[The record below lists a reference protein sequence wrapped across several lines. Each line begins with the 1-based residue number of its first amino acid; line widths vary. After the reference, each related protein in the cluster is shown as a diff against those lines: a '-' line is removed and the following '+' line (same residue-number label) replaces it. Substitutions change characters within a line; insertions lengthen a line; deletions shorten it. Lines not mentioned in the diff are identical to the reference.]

1 MPGRL
6 PPQDHT
12 TTKML
17 ESVVL
22 ESPAAARGMNQP
34 EPLEPLP
41 FPLERRPLSPR
52 PRLSVVIPAFNEE
65 RVLPDT
71 SRALAAALEGLD
83 VDWSVLFVNDGS
95 RDKSARVLEHL
106 HRTDPRFGYVL
117 LSRNFGHQAALT
129 AGLDH
134 ADGDVIVTMDADLQ
148 HPPEMLRALL
158 DAWREGFDVVHTRK
172 ITTVGL
178 SGWRRLVTPIAYGF
192 IKRVAGIRIIPQAS
206 DYRLLDRT
214 ALDAL
219 RSMPEVAR
227 LYRGLTSWVG
237 FRQCVLPYV
246 AAERAGGQSQYSLRQ
261 LVTLG
266 ARSLFDFSDIFLHAG
281 LVAGSLGVLLSALYV
296 MVVLLWALVGR
307 TLPPGWMSSV
317 SVTLVMNS
325 ILLFFVG
332 ILGVYVAR
340 IYREVRR
347 RPTYLVS
354 LVRRAGVAPGLTHGG
369 AAARPEHQLG

>member
-1 MPGRL
+1 ML
-6 PPQDHT
+6 PET
-12 TTKML
+12 C
-17 ESVVL
+17 
-22 ESPAAARGMNQP
+22 
-34 EPLEPLP
+34 
-41 FPLERRPLSPR
+41 
-52 PRLSVVIPAFNEE
+52 
-65 RVLPDT
+65 
-71 SRALAAALEGLD
+71 RALAASLEVLD

-95 RDKSARVLEHL
+95 RNQSARVLEQL
-106 HRTDPRFGYVL
+106 HRADPRFGYLL

-129 AGLDH
+129 AGLDN
-134 ADGDVIVTMDADLQ
+134 ADGNVIITMDADLQ
-148 HPPEMLRALL
+148 HPPEMIRLLL

-172 ITTVGL
+172 VTTVGL
-178 SGWRRLVTPIAYGF
+178 TGWRKIVTPVAYYF
-192 IKRVAGIRIIPQAS
+192 IKRIAGIRIIPQAS
-206 DYRLLDRT
+206 DYRLIDAA
-214 ALDAL
+214 ALEAL

-246 AAERAGGQSQYSLRQ
+246 AAERAGGESQYSLRQ

-281 LVAGSLGVLLSALYV
+281 LIAGSVGVLLSSIFV
-296 MVVLLWALVGR
+296 SVVVLWALLGR
-307 TLPPGWMSSV
+307 TIPPGWMSSV
-317 SVTLVMNS
+317 SVTLIMNS

-354 LVRRAGVAPGLTHGG
+354 MIRRGVPTRG
-369 AAARPEHQLG
+369 